1 MVECKTINVKLSN
14 LQLSKLKTAI
24 KNNDRTTLRLNIKNF
39 NKSGLPHDL
48 ILTRG
53 QIKKRNK

>member
-39 NKSGLPHDL
+39 NKSGLTHDL